1 MTQPTLPG
9 LTLPPKAPR
18 PKPARVRIQAALGEG
33 WRVYSAA
40 APSRDLMLDWR
51 AGEVTFF
58 ARREGRGWTLDDFR
72 GDTWATDATEDYIVA
87 TLKARV
93 AGIT

>member
-9 LTLPPKAPR
+9 LSLPPKTPR
-18 PKPARVRIQAALGEG
+18 AKPARTRLQAALGDG
-33 WRVYSAA
+33 WKVYAIA
-40 APSRDLMLDWR
+40 ERRGELMLDWR

-72 GDTWATDATEDYIVA
+72 GDTWATEATEDQIVA
-87 TLKARV
+87 TLKDRV
-93 AGIT
+93 AGIN